1 MLVRVFKKD
10 ETNRRWIQRG
20 ESFQHGGGWDGV
32 LFPRN
37 TLLCRVETKEA
48 ASVST
53 QLLTGATT
61 VQTNTEFLSISRA
74 IYHCVFVKFH

>member
-20 ESFQHGGGWDGV
+20 ESFQHDGGQVG
-32 LFPRN
+32 LLLLHN
-37 TLLCRVETKEA
+37 TLLCRAETKEA

-61 VQTNTEFLSISRA
+61 VQMNTEFLSISKA
-74 IYHCVFVKFH
+74 VHHCVFVKFH